1 MVIEISVE
9 DVKSLVKQERS
20 IEEELQRA
28 MEEAVSIV
36 EKANAEVKKIL
47 EGFEGG
53 RYCRSMLEIEL
64 KKIEE
69 KKKAV
74 EKEWN
79 DAVEKLKKMAGENM
93 EKAVALVVKLVLGE

>member
-9 DVKSLVKQERS
+9 DIKSLVKQERS
-20 IEEELQRA
+20 IEEDLQRA
-28 MEEAVSIV
+28 KEEAASIV
-36 EKANAEVKKIL
+36 EKANAEVKRILDGFEDGRYYHSIL
-47 EGFEGG
+47 ET
-53 RYCRSMLEIEL
+53 EL

-69 KKKAV
+69 KKKTV

-79 DAVEKLKKMAGENM
+79 DVAERLKKTAGENM